1 MKRLA
6 VGLGMWLAM
15 WLTFGG
21 AWAQQVWRCEVD
33 GQVRYTDQPCE
44 KAGAPLPARSLQPNG
59 VENPSPAASAA
70 SDVPASARPA
80 ESAASRPLPALPALP
95 ALPPRRAARA
105 RGAHGAQFAMQG
117 LMGTDFVQRGYAPR
131 RQNPASTPTP

>member
-6 VGLGMWLAM
+6 AGLAM
-15 WLTFGG
+15 CLAFVG

-44 KAGAPLPARSLQPNG
+44 KVGAPLPARILQPNG
-59 VENPSPAASAA
+59 VENPAPTASAA
-70 SDVPASARPA
+70 SDVPASAPLA
-80 ESAASRPLPALPALP
+80 ESAGSHPLPAV
-95 ALPPRRAARA
+95 PPRRGARA
-105 RGAHGAQFAMQG
+105 RGAHAARFAMQG
-117 LMGTDFVQRGYAPR
+117 LMQTDFVQRGYLPR

>member
-6 VGLGMWLAM
+6 AGLGMCLAM
-15 WLTFGG
+15 WLTCGG

-44 KAGAPLPARSLQPNG
+44 KSGVPLPARNLQPNG
-59 VENPSPAASAA
+59 VEIPSPAASPA

-80 ESAASRPLPALPALP
+80 ENAASQPPLAP
-95 ALPPRRAARA
+95 PPRRAARA
-105 RGAHGAQFAMQG
+105 RGARGPQFAMQG
-117 LMGTDFVQRGYAPR
+117 LMQTDFVQRGYVPR
-131 RQNPASTPTP
+131 RQNPASSPTP